1 MSETVRTSDWGEAA
15 KATTAM
21 AVPFEQQ
28 LTRNL
33 DHAMNE
39 ASQLFEGKGKVYE
52 TFDRITRKLDEL
64 GLEYAVCGGLA
75 LFAHGFRRFTE
86 DVDILVT
93 ADGLRKLHEKL
104 DGLGFVRPFAQS
116 KNLRDVTTGVRIE
129 FLIAGQFP
137 GDGKPKA
144 IAFPTPAQ
152 AAELIDG
159 RRILSLNKLIELKLA
174 SGLTGAGR
182 EKDFGDVS
190 SLIQRLGLPLAY
202 AESLHP
208 DVREKYQS
216 IWRSANAP
224 IRYVL
229 AWPHGSDPAALSTML
244 NAGVE
249 ADQAK
254 STAAYQYLI
263 TTDAA
268 LAQRYQM
275 VPEEEFY
282 YESGSEGPT
291 SNKD

>member
-1 MSETVRTSDWGEAA
+1 MSETVKSSDWGEASQA
-15 KATTAM
+15 AT
-21 AVPFEQQ
+21 AVAPFEQQ
-28 LTRNL
+28 LSRDL

-64 GLEYAVCGGLA
+64 GVEYAVCGGLA
-75 LFAHGFRRFTE
+75 LFAYGFRRFTE
-86 DVDILVT
+86 DVDVLVT
-93 ADGLRKLHEKL
+93 ADGLRTLHEKL

-116 KNLRDVTTGVRIE
+116 KNLRDVNTGVRIE

-144 IAFPTPAQ
+144 ISFPDPAQ
-152 AAELIDG
+152 VAELIGG

-190 SLIQRLGLPLAY
+190 SLIQKVGLPLAY
-202 AESLHP
+202 ADSLHP
-208 DVREKYQS
+208 DVREKFQS

-224 IRYVL
+224 SRYVL
-229 AWPHGSDPAALSTML
+229 AWPHGSDPAKLSAML

-249 ADQAK
+249 TEQAK
-254 STAAYQYLI
+254 TTAAYQYLI
-263 TTDAA
+263 TTDAG

-282 YESGSEGPT
+282 YEPGSEGPAF
-291 SNKD
+291 K